1 MDKPFFVKS
10 IRFLLIL
17 FLAFT
22 LYVLMKY
29 LFFLLYP
36 FLIAAILAYFMQA
49 PVAWFEKHLKV
60 SRTLAT
66 VSVASIAFIG
76 MVFLFTFIITELIH
90 GTAYLSERLPN
101 YVQDLSDLLLA
112 FFTNHILPIY
122 EKLLSILQTLDN
134 NNSLKTYE
142 YITELHD
149 HLALTGVHMLKNAL
163 LKIPY
168 ILSMLPYSFTVT
180 IVIFIATFLIANDWN
195 RLQDFLKKQIPD
207 SIKKITIKV
216 KNNLER
222 SLFGYM
228 KAQLILLLL
237 TAIIIFI
244 GLSILRI
251 DHSFTITLFIAVI
264 DLIPILGI
272 GIVFIPWILY
282 LFFTKSFTTT
292 IGLCLL
298 YMVTIVF
305 RQMIEPKI
313 VAESIGIHPLI
324 ALVILFVSVQVWGMG
339 GILLAPVL
347 FIICSALYQSEII
360 KILWAFINE

>member
-1 MDKPFFVKS
+1 
-10 IRFLLIL
+10 
-17 FLAFT
+17 
-22 LYVLMKY
+22 
-29 LFFLLYP
+29 
-36 FLIAAILAYFMQA
+36 
-49 PVAWFEKHLKV
+49 
-60 SRTLAT
+60 
-66 VSVASIAFIG
+66 
-76 MVFLFTFIITELIH
+76 
-90 GTAYLSERLPN
+90 
-101 YVQDLSDLLLA
+101 
-112 FFTNHILPIY
+112 
-122 EKLLSILQTLDN
+122 
-134 NNSLKTYE
+134 
-142 YITELHD
+142 
-149 HLALTGVHMLKNAL
+149 
-163 LKIPY
+163 
-168 ILSMLPYSFTVT
+168 
-180 IVIFIATFLIANDWN
+180 
-195 RLQDFLKKQIPD
+195 
-207 SIKKITIKV
+207 
-216 KNNLER
+216 
-222 SLFGYM
+222 M